1 MAPIGGVVLVL
12 VSEGASEVEAG
23 TEDVESTCL
32 DSVVTEVGVTE
43 EDEDG
48 GVTEEDGDGGVTEE
62 DGDGGVTEEN
72 EDVDVIME
80 EGDTVIVEISKVL
93 LEGLESFW
101 ALTSKATKQQRRKK
115 KNVFKSIL
123 SGFSDST
130 RVATMAATGMSGM
143 TSLQCAC
150 NDVISNMAS
159 KTIDSSKRKQ
169 IRALEFYSGMGG
181 MHYAMKRALD
191 DEVAVVGAFD
201 INTTVNSIYRHN
213 FPHVSTR
220 H

>member
-1 MAPIGGVVLVL
+1 MFGGY
-12 VSEGASEVEAG
+12 G
-23 TEDVESTCL
+23 
-32 DSVVTEVGVTE
+32 
-43 EDEDG
+43 
-48 GVTEEDGDGGVTEE
+48 
-62 DGDGGVTEEN
+62 
-72 EDVDVIME
+72 IKFY
-80 EGDTVIVEISKVL
+80 GDTI
-93 LEGLESFW
+93 FP
-101 ALTSKATKQQRRKK
+101 
-115 KNVFKSIL
+115 N
-123 SGFSDST
+123 ST

-213 FPHVSTR
+213 FPQVSVIIYSGVHLSRTR
-220 H
+220 LTRNSAYIELSYKPLPKSYTNPYKIFLVSRILITRISA